1 MSGKVDWK
9 QKYYELRS
17 KYMNAVD
24 TAFRLGHE
32 EGQREAEMASMQQQL
47 AQMEE
52 EAAMAAAGG
61 GMVDENGMPMEEPMV
76 DENGMPM
83 EEGMPGEEIPGE
95 EMGEEP
101 SLDSS
106 IDELESYVKNEK
118 KSIDFKE
125 LMKSTHKMKTESIK
139 ESKNTKADKLTSI
152 VDSFDD
158 SDESAEST
166 ENGEIIGQA

>member
-24 TAFRLGHE
+24 ASFRLGVQ
-32 EGQREAEMASMQQQL
+32 EGQKNAEMENMQQQV

-52 EAAMAAAGG
+52 AAAMAEAG
-61 GMVDENGMPMEEPMV
+61 GMVDENGMPMEEPMI

-83 EEGMPGEEIPGE
+83 EEEMPGEEMGE
-95 EMGEEP
+95 EMPGEEP

-106 IDELESYVKNEK
+106 IDELESYVKNEGK
-118 KSIDFKE
+118 NIDFAN
-125 LMKSTHKMKTESIK
+125 LLKSTHKMKTAKVEEGQNK
-139 ESKNTKADKLTSI
+139 KADEITAMVKKW
-152 VDSFDD
+152 
-158 SDESAEST
+158 DEEDEEST